1 MKDIYLR
8 FIALANAIEGKSEA
22 LPAIDATAK
31 QLLNV
36 IAVCHVQ
43 GRSMT
48 VTDAM
53 SLNSIASPAT
63 LHRKLDDLRESALI
77 EQVFEG
83 KNRRTKYLV
92 PTQVADNYFA
102 RLGLLMKQALGAD

>member
-36 IAVCHVQ
+36 IAVCRVPCARPINDGD
-43 GRSMT
+43 GRY
-48 VTDAM
+48 VVE
-53 SLNSIASPAT
+53 LN
-63 LHRKLDDLRESALI
+63 RKPSHPPS
-77 EQVFEG
+77 QV
-83 KNRRTKYLV
+83 R
-92 PTQVADNYFA
+92 
-102 RLGLLMKQALGAD
+102 